1 MRTMSWDEIKGDSK
15 RGDCKRSKTIK
26 PNETQEKL
34 RNVRKKSDLH
44 RLKTKDN
51 LQVTQ
56 VEGDGRQ
63 VRGEI
68 SEEKTRKNDERD
80 YKKSIKE
87 RNEVKVKRL
96 KEDEEVQLG
105 VCAINYR
112 AEQLNFVRKRTRDET
127 GSR

>member
-1 MRTMSWDEIKGDSK
+1 MSWDEIKGYSNG
-15 RGDCKRSKTIK
+15 GDCKRSKTIK

-34 RNVRKKSDLH
+34 RNVRKK
-44 RLKTKDN
+44 
-51 LQVTQ
+51 
-56 VEGDGRQ
+56 
-63 VRGEI
+63 
-68 SEEKTRKNDERD
+68 EKTRKNTNCTDERD

-112 AEQLNFVRKRTRDET
+112 AEQLNFVRKRRRDET